1 MALPT
6 VLELVND
13 VLIRL
18 REPEVTDINDNTIS
32 KLVAKFINDSKRQV
46 EDAYNWNALSNTLVT
61 TTSNGTETYTLT
73 GANGRFK
80 ILNIFNNNTK
90 EFLKSVSKMQMTVN
104 LLGTSTPMTGSPSE
118 YNINGIDSNGIAKV
132 TFYPVPD
139 SAYPILFNIFDPEDD
154 MVNNT
159 DTMRVPKDPVVH
171 LAYSKAI
178 AERGEDGGIQSSEA
192 YLLYL
197 QVLGDMIAIEQ
208 ARNPEEECW
217 NPI

>member
-6 VLELVND
+6 LLELVND

-46 EDAYNWNALSNTLVT
+46 EDAYNWNALSNTVVT
-61 TTSNGTETYTLT
+61 TTANGTETYSLT

-80 ILNIFNNNTK
+80 VINVFNSTTR
-90 EFLKSVSKMQMTVN
+90 EFLAPVSKTQMTIN
-104 LLGTSTPMTGSPSE
+104 LLANASPATGSPSE
-118 YNINGIDSNGIAKV
+118 YNVNGVDTNGIPKV

-139 SAYPILFNIFDPEDD
+139 NTYSVLFNLFDPEDD

-171 LAYSKAI
+171 LAYAKAT
-178 AERGEDGGIQSSEA
+178 AERGEDGGVQSSEA

-208 ARNPEEECW
+208 ARNPEEDQW